1 MNASSET
8 APTIGGTKLTNGK
21 DTETEALDAVTNA
34 TKGSKVEA
42 AKDATM
48 TSSTVKNE
56 NGETITVYKVIAEN
70 KTIKFYAVKF
80 TETPVEPSDPVVPPV
95 SEVVG
100 PGTTVQDTESIEAE
114 LNGES
119 NGFTLPQG
127 QEIGENN
134 EVTIVAAKKYT
145 ADADKFGK
153 EGKLEFTETTEDEQL
168 IGVKV
173 DSTKANVAITPVE
186 DAGAGKLAVNE
197 TKTWKITITLKEG
210 VEVAQ
215 GGLEITI
222 VTATTVEK
230 VALADKLNV
239 VAANLTIADGQD
251 APAYGHATEYKVT
264 LDKTKKEIT
273 VTATGL
279 KKTTNDANP
288 QVTEYWVGVGVTK
301 LDGAT
306 YAWNFGAFDEKTAEY
321 KEMKRTQ
328 TVEGVDYNTFYW
340 STSGDEGD
348 TWATEGKTTGYLS
361 VKVGDEVVTYTVKFA
376 VNVATENNPAVS
388 EGSENVEA

>member
-1 MNASSET
+1 M
-8 APTIGGTKLTNGK
+8 
-21 DTETEALDAVTNA
+21 
-34 TKGSKVEA
+34 
-42 AKDATM
+42 
-48 TSSTVKNE
+48 
-56 NGETITVYKVIAEN
+56 
-70 KTIKFYAVKF
+70 
-80 TETPVEPSDPVVPPV
+80 PPAV

-100 PGTTVQDTESIEAE
+100 NGETVQNTEEIKTE
-114 LNGES
+114 LTGES
-119 NGFTLPQG
+119 NGFILPES

-145 ADADKFGK
+145 AAADKFSE
-153 EGKLEFTETTEDEQL
+153 EGKLEFTETTEGEQL

-173 DSTKANVAITPVE
+173 DSEKADVAITPVE
-186 DAGAGKLAVNE
+186 AAGADKLAVSE

-210 VEVAQ
+210 TEVGQ
-215 GGLEITI
+215 DGLEITI
-222 VTATTVEK
+222 VTATTEEK

-264 LDKTKKEIT
+264 LDETKKEIT

-279 KKTTNDANP
+279 KKTTNNANP

-340 STSGDEGD
+340 STSGSEGD
-348 TWATEGKTTGYLS
+348 TWETEGKTAGYLS
-361 VKVGDEVVTYTVKFA
+361 VKVGDEVVTYTVKF
-376 VNVATENNPAVS
+376 VVSVATENTPAV
-388 EGSENVEA
+388 GGDSENVEA